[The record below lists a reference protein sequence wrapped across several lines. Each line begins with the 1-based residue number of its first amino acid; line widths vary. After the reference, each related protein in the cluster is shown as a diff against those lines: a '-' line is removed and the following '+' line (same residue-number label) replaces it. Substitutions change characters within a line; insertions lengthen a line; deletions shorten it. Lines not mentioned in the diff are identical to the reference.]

1 MPGIGRPSSGPN
13 QFSNI
18 SIADARVKKKSRD
31 AKVGDKLNALAGSEQ
46 ESKRFVDRKTHN
58 KMGKDGFLK
67 LLSHQLANQDPLK
80 PMDQKQFAA
89 DLAQFSQLEQM
100 SNMNTKLDK
109 LSNNAPTENKFYGAS
124 FLGKEVLTKG
134 STLHYD
140 GESRDVNIPFYL
152 EQPAKAVMI
161 NVYDSKRQLI
171 AQVESE
177 SMGQGQQSL
186 VWDGKGVDGIRA
198 TKDDYTFEV
207 RAWDNQMNSFKA
219 ESKAKGVVSAV
230 DFENGETILT
240 LTNGKKVFLRDVD
253 SFKLANSKQNSAT
266 QQKMHGLNN
275 SAKAAY
281 NNISEQQL

>member
-1 MPGIGRPSSGPN
+1 MPEIGRPSRGPN

-18 SIADARVKKKSRD
+18 SIADARVKRKSRENR
-31 AKVGDKLNALAGSEQ
+31 VGDQLNELAGSEQ
-46 ESKRFVDRKTHN
+46 EDRKFVDRKTHN

-109 LSNNAPTENKFYGAS
+109 LGDNAPTENKFYGAS
-124 FLGKEVLTKG
+124 FLGKEILTKG

-140 GESRDVNIPFYL
+140 GQSRNTNIPFYL
-152 EQPAKAVMI
+152 EKPAKNVMV
-161 NVYDSKRQLI
+161 NVYDSKRQLV

-186 VWDGKGVDGIRA
+186 SWDGKQIDGIRA
-198 TKDDYTFEV
+198 VKDDYTFEV
-207 RAWDNQMNSFKA
+207 QAWDNEMNSFKA
-219 ESKAKGVVSAV
+219 DSKAKGVVSGV
-230 DFENGETILT
+230 DFENGETVLT

-253 SFKLANSKQNSAT
+253 SFKLPGDKQNVAM
-266 QQKMHGLNN
+266 QQKMHGLKKD
-275 SAKAAY
+275 AQAAY
-281 NNISEQQL
+281 NNISDQQL